1 MLATL
6 VDELPRTAEWV
17 FEVKW
22 DGYRALAYVRGG
34 EVRLKSR
41 KGNDFTERFESVAK
55 EISRA
60 VKTPDCVLDGE
71 VCALD
76 EQGRAT
82 FSAMQQGKDG
92 TRYIYVVFDLLELD
106 GQPVADLPLT
116 ERRERLL
123 KLLDRR
129 NQNVQ
134 FSESFDDGDALFRA
148 AQAQQFE
155 GIVSKRRDSRYEA

>member
-1 MLATL
+1 M
-6 VDELPRTAEWV
+6 
-17 FEVKW
+17 
-22 DGYRALAYVRGG
+22 
-34 EVRLKSR
+34 
-41 KGNDFTERFESVAK
+41 
-55 EISRA
+55 
-60 VKTPDCVLDGE
+60 LDGE

-92 TRYIYVVFDLLELD
+92 TRYVYVVFDLLEVD
-106 GQPVADLPLT
+106 GQPVVDLPLT

-148 AQAQQFE
+148 PRP
-155 GIVSKRRDSRYEA
+155 SSSRGSSPSGGTRGTSRGGGAGTG